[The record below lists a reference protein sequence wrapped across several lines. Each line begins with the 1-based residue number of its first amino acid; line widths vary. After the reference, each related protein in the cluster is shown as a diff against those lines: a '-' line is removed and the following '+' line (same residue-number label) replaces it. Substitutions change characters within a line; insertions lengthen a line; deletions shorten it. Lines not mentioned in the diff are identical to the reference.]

1 MHSLFAILAA
11 AVCFAASTAR
21 AEPLR
26 VMVSIEPQKY
36 FVEKI
41 AGPLVRA
48 EVMAPPG
55 ADVHTYEPKPSRMVK
70 VAGAVLYFAQGVDFE
85 RTWLPRLARNSKDMV
100 VVDTLAGVDML
111 PLSGGHG
118 DGHGHKEEGKGAHGR
133 DSLDPHVW
141 TSPRIARILAA
152 NIAMALVK
160 ADPANEPVYRA
171 NLAAFEAEAE
181 ALDARIRDILRD
193 VPPGSEFIVFHPA
206 WAYFARDYGLK
217 EVTIES
223 GGREPGPRQL
233 AELIEHARETRAK
246 VVFVQPQFSKKA
258 AQTVASAIGARLVEA
273 DPLAGDW
280 PGNLA
285 AMAQA
290 LAEALRP

>member
-1 MHSLFAILAA
+1 MYRLFAILAA
-11 AVCFAASTAR
+11 ACFAASPVR

-41 AGPLVRA
+41 AGPFVQT

-55 ADVHTYEPKPSRMVK
+55 ADVHTYEPKPSQMVK
-70 VAGAVLYFAQGVDFE
+70 VAGAALYFAQGVDFE
-85 RTWLPRLARNSKDMV
+85 RAWLPRLARNSKEMV
-100 VVDTLAGVDML
+100 VVDTLAGVDLL

-118 DGHGHKEEGKGAHGR
+118 DGHGHKGEDKRGHDKDAT
-133 DSLDPHVW
+133 DPHVW
-141 TSPRIARILAA
+141 TSPRIARVLAA
-152 NIAMALVK
+152 NIAMALIK

-171 NLAAFEAEAE
+171 NLAAFQAEAE

-206 WAYFARDYGLK
+206 WAYFARDYGLR

-246 VVFVQPQFSKKA
+246 AVFVQPQFSRKA

-280 PGNLA
+280 AGNLA

-290 LAEALRP
+290 LAGALKP